1 MELTVKEEDVG
12 SGEKQKEMGK
22 KRNRLQFKSDK
33 GKNEWKIMVVV
44 C

>member
-22 KRNRLQFKSDK
+22 KGTDFSLKVTK
-33 GKNEWKIMVVV
+33 GKMNGR
-44 C
+44 